1 MNCRIASLCL
11 CLGGAV
17 STFAGSIQALAL
29 PAGAT
34 SATITGISGDGT
46 TVIGYAAINGTF
58 QSVRWRTPQNPEVL
72 LPEGVSTGNFARGV
86 NVDGTVI
93 VGTGLPNGSFGYRWV
108 EGTGGNQLT
117 RVILG
122 ASGQAVSTSAQ
133 AVSGD
138 GRVIVGDSNTL
149 TYGIQATQWA
159 GLNPGQN
166 LPDVPTGNAFGIAY
180 GTNWDGTVSA
190 GRGTTAF
197 GNEFVRWVNGV
208 PHLIGDLPGGPTT
221 AWAHAVSYDGNTVVG
236 RGWDANS
243 NTAVRWTAAT
253 GLVPLGNSLIGE
265 IGFNSTAFGVSANGS
280 VIAGAA
286 GTLAFVWTQG
296 SGMVTLRQRLLN
308 EGTNLAP
315 WASIGQPAY
324 VSADGRTFAGNGI
337 VNGVITGFFAR
348 LNHDGEPGLVRGQVL
363 LEDWTQPVLD
373 MPVSVAIYED
383 GVLVEEIPTT
393 LDAEGRFRVMISPR
407 GDFTVGVKAA
417 HWLRR
422 MDPTVFSFNGLAEPY
437 VELRNGDVDGDN
449 EVGSADLSELSLG
462 FLLAV
467 GDAGFNSNADLDG
480 DGEIG
485 SSDLSILSLN
495 FLEAG
500 E

>member
-1 MNCRIASLCL
+1 MNCRLALL
-11 CLGGAV
+11 CLGFAV
-17 STFAGSIQALAL
+17 AAATPAALLQPLAV

-34 SATITGISGDGT
+34 SATVTGISGDGST
-46 TVIGYAAINGTF
+46 IIGYAAINGTF
-58 QSVRWRTPQNPEVL
+58 QSVRWRSPQNPEVL
-72 LPEGVSTGNFARGV
+72 LPIGVSTGNFARGV

-93 VGTGLPNGSFGYRWV
+93 VGTGIPNGSYGYRWV
-108 EGTGGNQLT
+108 EGVGGNELT
-117 RVILG
+117 RVIQG

-138 GRVIVGDSNTL
+138 GRVVVGDSNTL
-149 TYGIQATQWA
+149 TYGIQATQWVGRNA
-159 GLNPGQN
+159 GQN

-190 GRGTTAF
+190 GRGTTTA

-208 PHLIGDLPGGPTT
+208 PQLIGDLPGGPTT

-286 GTLAFVWTQG
+286 GTLAFVWTEQT
-296 SGMVTLRQRLLN
+296 GMKTLRERLMI
-308 EGTNLAP
+308 EGIDVSAWP
-315 WASIGQPAY
+315 SIGQPAY
-324 VSADGRTFAGNGI
+324 VSADGCTFAGNGI
-337 VNGVITGFFAR
+337 VNGTITGFIAK
-348 LNHDGEPGLVRGQVL
+348 LDHNANPGLVRGQVL
-363 LEDWTQPVLD
+363 LEDWTQPVLG
-373 MPVSVAIYED
+373 MPIAVAIYED
-383 GVLVEEIPTT
+383 GTLVEEIPTT
-393 LDAEGRFRVMISPR
+393 LDGNGRFRVMIGPR

-422 MDPTVFSFNGLAEPY
+422 MDPTVFSYNGAADIY

-462 FLLAV
+462 FLLAE
-467 GDAGFNSNADLDG
+467 GDPGFNPNADLDG

-485 SSDLSILSLN
+485 SSDLSVLSLN
-495 FLEAG
+495 FLDSG
-500 E
+500 D